1 MNKRTD
7 AITDLLG
14 EFLAGLFAALAFAAL
29 IFWAGGGL

>member
-14 EFLAGLFAALAFAAL
+14 EFLAGVFVAGALAL
-29 IFWAGGGL
+29 VIFLAGGGL